1 MGNNVILNFLQEL
14 VNRLGKKNPTF
25 FKVFSWIGAAA
36 SLVSGLPDFVTW
48 LGVKNLPAWFTLFEN
63 KAIGIAGFVMFIM
76 ANLTV
81 NKGNIPEVQ
90 QQAKLPFTAK
100 KDGV

>member
-1 MGNNVILNFLQEL
+1 MGNNVILSFLQEL
-14 VNRLGKKNPTF
+14 FNRLGKKNPTF

-36 SLVSGLPDFVTW
+36 GLVAGLPEFITW
-48 LGVKNLPAWFTLFEN
+48 LGVKNLPDWFTVLEN
-63 KAIGIAGFVMFIM
+63 KAIGIAGVVIFIM

-81 NKGNIPEVQ
+81 NKDNIPPVTQET
-90 QQAKLPFTAK
+90 KLPFTAK